1 MHEIGYTDTIIDVR
15 SNRVRSLLGL
25 HDVPGDG
32 KDVDSNRAAVNG
44 GDGLNPTSRRT
55 VPDNSNTTTGQ
66 AGSNRR
72 GVATTLAEE
81 MMIDTEAAVMANFD
95 FLSSEVEVDDDEE
108 MGDDGDDGYTPD
120 IKLKSASD
128 VLDQVDKDTEE
139 VLDFNFVSGSK
150 VDDTV
155 DGLKGE
161 QNGAQGESWGEQLK
175 KLEISRF

>member
-1 MHEIGYTDTIIDVR
+1 MLV
-15 SNRVRSLLGL
+15 VF
-25 HDVPGDG
+25 
-32 KDVDSNRAAVNG
+32 
-44 GDGLNPTSRRT
+44 
-55 VPDNSNTTTGQ
+55 Q
-66 AGSNRR
+66 
-72 GVATTLAEE
+72 
-81 MMIDTEAAVMANFD
+81 
-95 FLSSEVEVDDDEE
+95 VEVDDDEE

-161 QNGAQGESWGEQLK
+161 HNGAQGESWGEQTTK
-175 KLEISRF
+175 KSCKNRTHFFKAFHLFRHRSVGT